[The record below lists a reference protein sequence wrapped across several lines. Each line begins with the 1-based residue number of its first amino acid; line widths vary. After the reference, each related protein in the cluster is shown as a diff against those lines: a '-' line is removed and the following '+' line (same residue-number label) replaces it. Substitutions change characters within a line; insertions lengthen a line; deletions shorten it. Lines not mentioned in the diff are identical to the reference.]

1 MRSATGSRVWK
12 AASVAILALLV
23 LASQADAAKSRK
35 KAKGS
40 KKAKVERT
48 LASKT
53 VTARKIPR
61 TGNAELDR
69 LLEERPAPESWTDSV
84 LSTPAQA
91 VALEKS
97 HQRDS
102 VPWSGYTP
110 LERIRSISDPLIG
123 SPYRSG
129 GNGER
134 GFDCSGF
141 VLAVTKAFGI
151 TLKGR
156 SSPSYW
162 TLGESVEES
171 ELQAG
176 DLVFFSDHTRRIG
189 HVGIYLENGRFV
201 HASVQSGVIESAI
214 EEKYYRR
221 RYKGARRIPELVEA
235 LQGKPGSVASR

>member
-1 MRSATGSRVWK
+1 MRSATGSGIRS
-12 AASVAILALLV
+12 AASVAVLALLV
-23 LASQADAAKSRK
+23 LAAQAEAAKSK
-35 KAKGS
+35 KHKTAR
-40 KKAKVERT
+40 KAKVERVQV
-48 LASKT
+48 AKKAE
-53 VTARKIPR
+53 ARKVPR

-84 LSTPAQA
+84 LTTPAQA
-91 VALEKS
+91 VALEQS
-97 HQRDS
+97 HGRDS
-102 VPWSGYTP
+102 GSWSGSTP
-110 LERIRSISDPLIG
+110 LERIRSVADPLIG

-141 VLAVTKAFGI
+141 VQRIAQAFGV

-162 TLGESVEES
+162 TLGEPVEES

-176 DLVFFSDHTRRIG
+176 DLVFFSDHSRRIG

-235 LQGKPGSVASR
+235 LLGKAGSVASR

>member
-1 MRSATGSRVWK
+1 MRSVTGIGIRS
-12 AASVAILALLV
+12 AASVAVLAVLV
-23 LASQADAAKSRK
+23 LASQTDAAKSK
-35 KAKGS
+35 KPKASSNAKIERTAAS
-40 KKAKVERT
+40 KKSA
-48 LASKT
+48 
-53 VTARKIPR
+53 ARKVQR

-84 LSTPAQA
+84 LTTPAQA
-91 VALEKS
+91 VALDQS
-97 HQRDS
+97 HPRDS
-102 VPWSGYTP
+102 MPWSGYTP
-110 LERIRSISDPLIG
+110 LERIRAVSDPLIG
-123 SPYRSG
+123 SPYRTG

-141 VLAVTKAFGI
+141 VQNVAKAFGI

-162 TLGESVEES
+162 TLGEAVDET

-189 HVGIYLENGRFV
+189 HVGIYLESGRFV

-214 EEKYYRR
+214 EERYYRR

-235 LQGKPGSVASR
+235 LQGKAGSVASR

>member
-1 MRSATGSRVWK
+1 MRSATGSRVLR
-12 AASVAILALLV
+12 AASVAVLALLV
-23 LASQADAAKSRK
+23 LASQADAARSK
-35 KAKGS
+35 KKVKVS

-53 VTARKIPR
+53 TTARKVPR

-84 LSTPAQA
+84 LSTPVQA
-91 VALEKS
+91 VVLEQS

-102 VPWSGYTP
+102 MSWAGDTP
-110 LERIRSISDPLIG
+110 LERIRAVADPLIG

-141 VLAVTKAFGI
+141 VQKIAQAFGI

-162 TLGESVEES
+162 TLGEPVEET

-214 EEKYYRR
+214 EERYYRR

>member
-1 MRSATGSRVWK
+1 MRSATGSRAWK

-23 LASQADAAKSRK
+23 LASQADAAKSK
-35 KAKGS
+35 KSKAS

-48 LASKT
+48 VASKT
-53 VTARKIPR
+53 TTARKVQR

-91 VALEKS
+91 VALEQS
-97 HQRDS
+97 HKRDS
-102 VPWSGYTP
+102 LSWSGYTP
-110 LERIRSISDPLIG
+110 LERIRAVADPLIG

-141 VLAVTKAFGI
+141 VLTIAKAFGI

-162 TLGESVEES
+162 TLGEPVDES

-176 DLVFFSDHTRRIG
+176 DLVFFSDHTRTIG

-214 EEKYYRR
+214 EERYYRR

-235 LQGKPGSVASR
+235 LQGKPGPVASR

>member
-1 MRSATGSRVWK
+1 MRSVTGSGLRS
-12 AASVAILALLV
+12 AASVVVLAILV
-23 LASQADAAKSRK
+23 LASQTEAAKSRK
-35 KAKGS
+35 KHKAS
-40 KKAKVERT
+40 PKAKIERT
-48 LASKT
+48 LASKSS
-53 VTARKIPR
+53 ASRKVQR

-69 LLEERPAPESWTDSV
+69 LLEDRPAPESWTDSV
-84 LSTPAQA
+84 LTTPVQA
-91 VALEKS
+91 VALTQS
-97 HQRDS
+97 HDLDS
-102 VPWSGYTP
+102 MPWAGYTP
-110 LERIRSISDPLIG
+110 LERIRAISDPLIG
-123 SPYRSG
+123 SPYRTG

-141 VLAVTKAFGI
+141 VQNVAKAFGI

-162 TLGESVEES
+162 TLGEPVDES

-189 HVGIYLENGRFV
+189 HVGIYLESGRFV

-214 EEKYYRR
+214 EERYYRR

-235 LQGKPGSVASR
+235 LQGKTGRVASR